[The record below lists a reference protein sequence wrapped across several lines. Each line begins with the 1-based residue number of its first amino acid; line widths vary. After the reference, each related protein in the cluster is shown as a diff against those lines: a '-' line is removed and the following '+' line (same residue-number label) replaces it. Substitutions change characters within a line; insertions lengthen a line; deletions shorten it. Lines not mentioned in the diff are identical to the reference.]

1 LSSEQLKPQPPL
13 SFNLRLKR
21 FAFLL
26 LTETVRDGEH
36 TRLQLLAAHCLLLTV
51 YLDLPWRKA
60 VGLSAHATRHNNGR
74 VKIEKMPD
82 PRPYGAQSQNRHWSE
97 SAPARYALAVVA
109 AAAATL
115 LMFALYAATGLQRGS
130 VPFIFYFVAV
140 IVVALYAGRGP
151 VLLAIALSALV
162 ANYFFLGT
170 TYGLALNF
178 PDVLQTGVFVVVSL
192 FISAL
197 ADRSSRAEASARVDR
212 ESLQTTL
219 RSIGDAVIATDA
231 GGRVRFMNPVAER
244 LTGWPLAEA
253 EGRPLGEIFKIVNE
267 VTRATVESPVEK
279 VLREG
284 QIVGLANYTVL
295 LARDGTEVPIDD
307 SGAPIRDERGRTS
320 GVVLVFHDVTEQRKG
335 ERMRAHQAAIVESSS
350 EAVIGKTLEGTVTS
364 WNAAAERMY
373 GYTAEEA
380 IGRHISFIVPE
391 ELRED
396 LADILSRLGRGERVE
411 RAETVR
417 VTRDGSRLDMSLIIS
432 PIRDPSG
439 HLVGASTVGRDI
451 TAQKRADSES
461 TRLSRLVEHE
471 RGRLKNLVANVP
483 GVVWEAWGEPDES
496 SQRIDFVSEHVE
508 QMLGYTVEEW
518 LSTPNFWL
526 SIVHPED
533 RERAGSEARAIFES
547 REDGTSQFRWVHR
560 DGRVVHVESQ
570 SRVVLDERGEP
581 AGMRGVTMDI
591 TERKVREERLRF
603 LAEASRVLGSS
614 LDYETTLA
622 GLARLAV
629 AAMAD
634 YCLVDLVDDDGRVRR
649 VAAAHADPARQQLAE
664 RLRAFPPGPQS
675 AGIPRVLRT
684 GRPEV
689 LQEVTEEMIPAL
701 ARDEEHARMLSEL
714 GLKSFVT
721 VPLVTRGRTI
731 GALTFSSTRASRR
744 YADGDVAYAQEIAS
758 RAALAIEN
766 ARLYARAQEVNRAKD
781 EFLATLSHE
790 LRTPLTPI
798 LGWTH
803 MIRSGRLGPA
813 ETAQGIR
820 IIEKNSQSLS
830 RLINDLLDMSSIL
843 SGKMRIEH
851 APVELAGVV
860 REAAETVRPQAD
872 ARSVSVEVQ
881 TGGLRPA
888 VVSGDRTRLVQVFW
902 NLLHNAVK
910 FSREGGR
917 VRVRVGALDG
927 TARVEI
933 EDEGAGIEP
942 EFLPHVFER
951 FRQADMGTTR
961 AHGGLGLGLAL
972 VKSFV
977 EAHGGSVNAESAGT
991 GRGSRFTVALPAV
1004 ESDGA
1009 SRNTGDL
1016 EAGAGEPYSERS
1028 CHVLL
1033 IEDAPDTLEMLR
1045 VAFAARG
1052 YTSAACATPEEALRV
1067 AESGRFD
1074 IIVSDI
1080 GLPRIDGYDLIAR
1093 LRELPHLRGVPALAL
1108 TGYAAQR
1115 DAEAALAAGFDAHV
1129 PKPVDP
1135 TELAERMDQL
1145 TRREPSEPKKE

>member
-1 LSSEQLKPQPPL
+1 MS
-13 SFNLRLKR
+13 
-21 FAFLL
+21 
-26 LTETVRDGEH
+26 
-36 TRLQLLAAHCLLLTV
+36 
-51 YLDLPWRKA
+51 
-60 VGLSAHATRHNNGR
+60 
-74 VKIEKMPD
+74 D
-82 PRPYGAQSQNRHWSE
+82 PRPLGTHTQERSWSE
-97 SAPARYALAVVA
+97 SAPALYALAVA
-109 AAAATL
+109 AAAVATL
-115 LMFALYAATGLQRGS
+115 LMFVLYAATGLERGS
-130 VPFIFYFVAV
+130 VPFIFYFVGV
-140 IVVALYAGRGP
+140 IVVALYGGRGP
-151 VLLAIALSALV
+151 VLLYIALSALA
-162 ANYFFLGT
+162 ANYFFLGAPYT
-170 TYGLALNF
+170 FALDF
-178 PDVLQTGVFVVVSL
+178 DDVLQTGVFVAVSL

-197 ADRSSRAEASARVDR
+197 AERSARAEASARVDR

-219 RSIGDAVIATDA
+219 HSIGDAVIATD
-231 GGRVRFMNPVAER
+231 GRGLVRFMNPVAER

-253 EGRPLGEIFKIVNE
+253 EGQPLQDIFKIVNE
-267 VTRATVESPVEK
+267 VTRQDVESPVDK
-279 VLREG
+279 VLRAG
-284 QIVGLANYTVL
+284 QIVGLANHTVL

-307 SGAPIRDERGRTS
+307 SGAPIRDARGRIT
-320 GVVLVFHDVTEQRKG
+320 GVVLVFHDVTEQRKV
-335 ERMRAHQAAIVESSS
+335 ERVRALQAAIVESSS
-350 EAVIGKTLEGTVTS
+350 EAVIGKRLDGTVTS

-380 IGRHISFIVPE
+380 VGRHISFIVPE
-391 ELRED
+391 ELQAD
-396 LADILSRLGRGERVE
+396 LAEIMSQLGRGERVE

-417 VTRDGSRLDMSLIIS
+417 VARDGSRLEVSLIIS
-432 PIRDPSG
+432 PIRDVSG
-439 HLVGASTVGRDI
+439 RLVGASTVARDI
-451 TAQKRADSES
+451 TAQKRADAE
-461 TRLSRLVEHE
+461 RVALARLVEHE
-471 RGRLKNLVANVP
+471 RSRLKNLVANVP
-483 GVVWEAWGEPDES
+483 GVVWEAWGEPDEA
-496 SQRIDFVSEHVE
+496 SQRIDFVSDYVE

-526 SIVHPED
+526 FIVHPED

-547 REDGTSQFRWVHR
+547 REDGTSQFRWVR
-560 DGRVVHVESQ
+560 KDGRVVHVEAQ

-591 TERKVREERLRF
+591 TQRKAAEKRLRF

-634 YCLVDLVDDDGRVRR
+634 YCLVDLVDADGRVRR
-649 VAAAHADPARQQLAE
+649 VAAAHADPALQPLAE
-664 RLRAFPPGPQS
+664 RLRDYPPGPQS

-684 GRPEV
+684 GLPEV
-689 LQEVTEEMIPAL
+689 FPEVTEELLPSL
-701 ARDEEHARMLSEL
+701 ARDEEHERVLREL

-721 VPLVTRGRTI
+721 VPLVARGRTI
-731 GALTFSSTRASRR
+731 GALTFSSTRARRR
-744 YADGDVAYAQEIAS
+744 YTDEDVAYAQEIAA

-803 MIRSGRLGPA
+803 MIRSGRLGSA
-813 ETAQGIR
+813 ETEQGVR

-843 SGKMRIEH
+843 SGKMRIER

-881 TGGLRPA
+881 TDGLRPA

-917 VRVRVGALDG
+917 VRVLVGAREG
-927 TARVEI
+927 AARVEV
-933 EDEGAGIEP
+933 EDEGSGIAP
-942 EFLPHVFER
+942 EFLPYVFER
-951 FRQADMGTTR
+951 FRQADMATTR
-961 AHGGLGLGLAL
+961 MHGGLGLGLAL

-977 EAHGGSVNAESAGT
+977 EAHGGSVRAESG
-991 GRGSRFTVALPAV
+991 GHGCGSRFTVALPAA
-1004 ESDGA
+1004 ETDGA
-1009 SRNTGDL
+1009 RGNSDDL
-1016 EAGAGEPYSERS
+1016 DAGAGEPCSERT

-1045 VAFAARG
+1045 VVFESRG
-1052 YTSAACATPEEALRV
+1052 YTTTACATPEEALRV
-1067 AESGRFD
+1067 AETGRFD

-1080 GLPRIDGYDLIAR
+1080 GLPRIDGYELITR
-1093 LRELPHLRGVPALAL
+1093 LRELPHLREVPALAL
-1108 TGYAAQR
+1108 TGYAAQS

-1145 TRREPSEPKKE
+1145 TRREPEKE

>member
-1 LSSEQLKPQPPL
+1 MS
-13 SFNLRLKR
+13 
-21 FAFLL
+21 
-26 LTETVRDGEH
+26 
-36 TRLQLLAAHCLLLTV
+36 
-51 YLDLPWRKA
+51 
-60 VGLSAHATRHNNGR
+60 
-74 VKIEKMPD
+74 D
-82 PRPYGAQSQNRHWSE
+82 PRPHGAQSWHRHWSE
-97 SAPARYALAVVA
+97 SALARYSLAVA
-109 AAAATL
+109 AAAAATTA
-115 LMFALYAATGLQRGS
+115 MFALYVFSGIERGS

-140 IVVALYAGRGP
+140 IIVALYGGRGP
-151 VLLAIALSALV
+151 ILLTIALSAV
-162 ANYFFLGT
+162 AANFFFLGPPNT
-170 TYGLALNF
+170 LALDF
-178 PDVLQTGVFVVVSL
+178 SDGLQTGVFVAVSL
-192 FISAL
+192 LISAL
-197 ADRSSRAEASARVDR
+197 ADRSARAESSARADR

-231 GGRVRFMNPVAER
+231 AGRVRFMNPVAER
-244 LTGWPLAEA
+244 LTGWPRAEA
-253 EGRPLGEIFKIVNE
+253 EGRPLAEVFRIVNE

-284 QIVGLANYTVL
+284 TVVGLANHTVL
-295 LARDGTEVPIDD
+295 LARGGGEVPIDD
-307 SGAPIRDERGRTS
+307 SGAPIRDGRGRTS
-320 GVVLVFHDVTEQRKG
+320 GVVLVFHDVTEARKV
-335 ERMRAHQAAIVESSS
+335 ERARALQAAIVESSS
-350 EAVIGKTLEGTVTS
+350 EAVIGKTLDGTITS

-373 GYTAEEA
+373 GHAAEEA
-380 IGRHISFIVPE
+380 VGRHISFIVPD

-396 LADILSRLGRGERVE
+396 LTEIMSRLARGERVA

-417 VTRDGSRLDMSLIIS
+417 VRKDGSHVEVSLIVS
-432 PIRDPSG
+432 PIRDG
-439 HLVGASTVGRDI
+439 EGRLVGASTIARDI
-451 TAQKRADSES
+451 TAQKRADAE
-461 TRLSRLVEHE
+461 RAELARLVEHE

-483 GVVWEAWGEPDES
+483 GVVWEAWGEPDEA
-496 SQRIDFVSEHVE
+496 SQRIDFVSDYVE
-508 QMLGYTVEEW
+508 QMLGYTVDEW
-518 LSTPNFWL
+518 LQTPNFWL

-533 RERAGSEARAIFES
+533 RERAASEARAIFES
-547 REDGTSQFRWVHR
+547 GAGGTSEFRWVCR
-560 DGRVVHVESQ
+560 DGRVVHVEAQ
-570 SRVVLDERGEP
+570 SRVALDERGLP
-581 AGMRGVTMDI
+581 VGMRGVTLDI
-591 TERKVREERLRF
+591 SARKASEERLRF

-629 AAMAD
+629 VAMAD
-634 YCLVDLVDDDGRVRR
+634 CCLVDLVDGDGRPRR
-649 VAAAHADPARQQLAE
+649 VAAAHADPARQPLVE

-689 LQEVTEEMIPAL
+689 FTEVTEETIASL
-701 ARDEEHARMLSEL
+701 ARDEEHARLLNEL
-714 GLKSFVT
+714 GLKSFIT
-721 VPLVTRGRTI
+721 VPLVARGRTI
-731 GALTFSSTRASRR
+731 GALTFSSTRATRR
-744 YADGDVAYAQEIAS
+744 YTEADVEYAQEIAA

-803 MIRSGRLGPA
+803 MIRSGRLG
-813 ETAQGIR
+813 EGEVAQGVR
-820 IIEKNSQSLS
+820 VIEKNSQLLS

-843 SGKMRIEH
+843 SGKMRIER
-851 APVELAGVV
+851 APVELGGVV

-872 ARSVSVEVQ
+872 ALSVSVEVQ

-910 FSREGGR
+910 FSRKGGR
-917 VRVRVGALDG
+917 VRVRVGGAEG
-927 TARVEI
+927 TARVEV
-933 EDEGAGIEP
+933 EDEGAGIP
-942 EFLPHVFER
+942 SEFLPHVFER
-951 FRQADMGTTR
+951 FRQADMATTR
-961 AHGGLGLGLAL
+961 THGGLGLGLAL

-977 EAHGGSVNAESAGT
+977 EAHGGSVEAESAGPE
-991 GRGSRFTVALPAV
+991 RGSRFVVALPAS
-1004 ESDGA
+1004 ETDGA
-1009 SRNTGDL
+1009 RRHTDDL
-1016 EAGAGEPYSERS
+1016 DAGAGEPCAKGS

-1033 IEDAPDTLEMLR
+1033 VEDAPDTLEMLK

-1052 YTSAACATPEEALRV
+1052 YTTAACATPEEALRV

-1080 GLPRIDGYDLIAR
+1080 GLPRIDGYELIAR

-1135 TELAERMDQL
+1135 TELAEHMDQL
-1145 TRREPSEPKKE
+1145 TRRGPERE